1 LPNSATEKPI
11 YSEGYKKYVL
21 YVLTGVYI
29 FNFIDRQILVILQES
44 IKADLNLSDTQLGLL
59 TGLAFA
65 LFYVTLGI
73 PIARLADKTNRKKI
87 IAWSLAIWSA
97 MTVVSGRALNFSQ
110 LLLARIGVGIGEA
123 GASPAAHSM
132 ISDYFPANKRATAL
146 AVYSMGIYIGILL
159 GYLFGGW
166 LDEFFGW
173 RTALMVLGLPGILYA
188 VFFYFTVK
196 EPPRGYAENLERGY
210 AEQLKT
216 NAAANYSLL
225 EVFSLL
231 LSRKA
236 FLCLALGAGI
246 HCFSVYGVG
255 NWLPSFLA
263 RMHGMERGEIGTW
276 LAIGSGGGGV
286 LGVWLGG
293 YLTDKYGQEDKRM
306 YLLIPTVAIVISIP
320 LLALML
326 ATTNKYIVVGGN
338 IVVKT
343 LWSFYLA
350 PCIAMAHGMV
360 GLRMRALASAV
371 FYLFLNLIGL
381 GLGPLFIGIVS
392 DYLAPEYGQESLR
405 WAMTMGIVMCTIAAF
420 LFWRG
425 STYLE
430 NDLAR
435 APK

>member
-1 LPNSATEKPI
+1 MPNTEAIKPI
-11 YSEGYKKYVL
+11 YTEKYKKYVL

-44 IKADLNLSDTQLGLL
+44 IKADLGLSDTQLGLL

-73 PIARLADKTNRKKI
+73 PIARLADTNNRKKI
-87 IAWSLAIWSA
+87 IAVSLAIWSA
-97 MTVVSGRALNFSQ
+97 MTVISGRAMNFTQ
-110 LLLARIGVGIGEA
+110 LLLARVGVGIGEA

-132 ISDYFPANKRATAL
+132 ISDYFPANRRATAL

-173 RTALMVLGLPGILYA
+173 RTALMVLGLPGILYSI
-188 VFFYFTVK
+188 FFYFTVK
-196 EPPRGYAENLERGY
+196 EPPRGYSENLST
-210 AEQLKT
+210 KD
-216 NAAANYSLL
+216 AANYSLFQ
-225 EVFSLL
+225 VFGLL
-231 LSRKA
+231 MSRKA
-236 FLCLALGAGI
+236 FLCLAFGAGI

-263 RMHGMERGEIGTW
+263 RLHGMERGEIGTW
-276 LAIGSGGGGV
+276 LAIGSGGGGA

-306 YLLIPTVAIVISIP
+306 YLIIPTLAIVASIP
-320 LLALML
+320 LLAIML
-326 ATTNKYIVVGGN
+326 TTANKYVVVGGN

-360 GLRMRALASAV
+360 GLRMRAMASAV
-371 FYLFLNLIGL
+371 FFLFLNLIGL
-381 GLGPLFIGIVS
+381 GLGPLFIGMAS
-392 DYLAPEYGQESLR
+392 DYLTPEFGQEGLR
-405 WAMTMGIVMCTIAAF
+405 FALMMGIGMSMLAAF
-420 LFWRG
+420 LFWRA

-430 NDLAR
+430 KDLDA

>member
-1 LPNSATEKPI
+1 MPNTEAIKPI
-11 YSEGYKKYVL
+11 YSESYKKYVL

-44 IKADLNLSDTQLGLL
+44 IKADLGLSDTQLGLL

-73 PIARLADKTNRKKI
+73 PIARLADNTNRKKI
-87 IAWSLAIWSA
+87 IAVSLAVWSA
-97 MTVVSGRALNFSQ
+97 MTVVSGRALNFTQ

-132 ISDYFPANKRATAL
+132 ISDYFPANRRATAL

-173 RTALMVLGLPGILYA
+173 RTALMVLGLPGVLYA

-196 EPPRGYAENLERGY
+196 EPPRGYAENLS
-210 AEQLKT
+210 T
-216 NAAANYSLL
+216 SDAANYSLGQ
-225 EVFSLL
+225 VFGLL
-231 LSRKA
+231 MSRKA

-263 RMHGMERGEIGTW
+263 RLHGMERGEIGTW
-276 LAIGSGGGGV
+276 LAIGSGGGGA

-293 YLTDKYGQEDKRM
+293 YLTDKYGQESRRM
-306 YLLIPTVAIVISIP
+306 YLIIPTIAIIASLP

-326 ATTNKYIVVGGN
+326 ATTNKYVVVVGN

-381 GLGPLFIGIVS
+381 GLGPLFIGMTS
-392 DYLAPEYGQESLR
+392 DYLTPEYGQEGLR
-405 WAMTMGIVMCTIAAF
+405 WALTLGLLTSSIAAV
-420 LFWRG
+420 LFWRA
-425 STYLE
+425 SVYLE
-430 NDLAR
+430 RDLDA

>member
-1 LPNSATEKPI
+1 MPNSATENPTI
-11 YSEGYKKYVL
+11 YSEDYKKYVL

-44 IKADLNLSDTQLGLL
+44 IKTDLGLSDTQLGLL

-87 IAWSLAIWSA
+87 IAISLAIWSA
-97 MTVVSGRALNFSQ
+97 MTVVSGRALNFTQ

-159 GYLFGGW
+159 GYLFGSW

-173 RTALMVLGLPGILYA
+173 RSALMFLGLPGILYA

-196 EPPRGYAENLERGY
+196 EPPRGYADNLRT
-210 AEQLKT
+210 KD
-216 NAAANYSLL
+216 AANYSLGQ
-225 EVFSLL
+225 VFKLL
-231 LSRKA
+231 MSRKA

-246 HCFSVYGVG
+246 HCFSVYGIG

-263 RMHGMERGEIGTW
+263 RMHGMEKGEIGTW
-276 LAIGSGGGGV
+276 LAIGSGGGGA

-293 YLTDKYGQEDKRM
+293 FLTDKYGQNDRRM
-306 YLLIPTVAIVISIP
+306 YLIIPTLAIVASIP

-326 ATTNKYIVVGGN
+326 ATSNKYIVVVGN
-338 IVVKT
+338 IIVKT

-360 GLRMRALASAV
+360 GLRMRAMASAV

-381 GLGPLFIGIVS
+381 GFGPLFIGMAS
-392 DYLAPEYGQESLR
+392 DYLAPEFGQESLR
-405 WAMTMGIVMCTIAAF
+405 WAMTMGIGMCSIAAF
-420 LFWRG
+420 LFWRA
-425 STYLE
+425 SSFLE
-430 NDLAR
+430 NDLDR
-435 APK
+435 APR

>member
-1 LPNSATEKPI
+1 LPNTEATKPI
-11 YSEGYKKYVL
+11 YTEKYKKYVL

-73 PIARLADKTNRKKI
+73 PIARLADNTNRKKI
-87 IAWSLAIWSA
+87 IAVSLAIWSA
-97 MTVVSGRALNFSQ
+97 MTVISGRAMNFTQ
-110 LLLARIGVGIGEA
+110 LLLARVGVGIGEA

-132 ISDYFPANKRATAL
+132 ISDYFPANRRATAL

-173 RTALMVLGLPGILYA
+173 RTALMVLGVPGILYS

-196 EPPRGYAENLERGY
+196 EPPRGYSENLST
-210 AEQLKT
+210 KD
-216 NAAANYSLL
+216 AANYSLFQ
-225 EVFSLL
+225 VFGLL
-231 LSRKA
+231 MNRKA

-263 RMHGMERGEIGTW
+263 RLHGMERGEIGTW
-276 LAIGSGGGGV
+276 LAIGSGGGGA

-293 YLTDKYGQEDKRM
+293 YLTDKYGQENRRM
-306 YLLIPTVAIVISIP
+306 YLIIPTVAILVSIP
-320 LLALML
+320 LLAIML
-326 ATTNKYIVVGGN
+326 STANKYVVVGGN

-360 GLRMRALASAV
+360 GLRMRAMASAV

-381 GLGPLFIGIVS
+381 GLGPLFIGMAS
-392 DYLAPEYGQESLR
+392 DYLTPEYGQEGLR
-405 WAMTMGIVMCTIAAF
+405 WALTMGIGMSIIAAF
-420 LFWRG
+420 LFWRA
-425 STYLE
+425 SVYLE
-430 NDLAR
+430 QDLDA

>member
-1 LPNSATEKPI
+1 LPNSASTKPI
-11 YSEGYKKYVL
+11 YSESYKKYVL

-44 IKADLNLSDTQLGLL
+44 IKNDLGLSDTQLGLL
-59 TGLAFA
+59 TGLSFA

-73 PIARLADKTNRKKI
+73 PIARLADRTNRKKI
-87 IAWSLAIWSA
+87 IAVSLAVWSA
-97 MTVVSGRALNFSQ
+97 MTVISGRALNFTQ

-132 ISDYFPANKRATAL
+132 ISDYFPTAL

-196 EPPRGYAENLERGY
+196 EPPRGYAENLST
-210 AEQLKT
+210 QD
-216 NAAANYSLL
+216 AANYSLGQ
-225 EVFSLL
+225 VFGLL
-231 LSRKA
+231 MSRKA

-263 RMHGMERGEIGTW
+263 RLHGMERGEIGTW
-276 LAIGSGGGGV
+276 LAIGSGGGGA

-293 YLTDKYGQEDKRM
+293 YLTDKYGQEDRRM
-306 YLLIPTVAIVISIP
+306 YLIIPTVAIVISIP
-320 LLALML
+320 LLAIML
-326 ATTNKYIVVGGN
+326 VTTNKYVVVGGN

-381 GLGPLFIGIVS
+381 GLGPLFIGMAS
-392 DYLAPEYGQESLR
+392 DYLTPDFGQEGLR
-405 WAMTMGIVMCTIAAF
+405 WALTLGLVMSSIAAV
-420 LFWRG
+420 LFWRA
-425 STYLE
+425 SVYLE
-430 NDLAR
+430 GDLDA

>member
-1 LPNSATEKPI
+1 MAQPEIQKPT
-11 YSEGYKKYVL
+11 YTEGYKKYVL

-29 FNFIDRQILVILQES
+29 FNFIYRQILVILSES
-44 IKADLNLSDTQLGLL
+44 IKTDLGLSDTQLGLL

-87 IAWSLAIWSA
+87 IAISLAVWSA
-97 MTVVSGRALNFSQ
+97 MTVVSGRAANFTQ

-123 GASPAAHSM
+123 GASPAAHSI
-132 ISDYFPANKRATAL
+132 ISDYFPANRRATAL

-173 RTALMVLGLPGILYA
+173 RSALMVLGFPGILYA
-188 VFFYFTVK
+188 IFVYFTVK
-196 EPPRGYAENLERGY
+196 EPPRGYSENLSTH
-210 AEQLKT
+210 K
-216 NAAANYSLL
+216 AADFSLGQ
-225 EVFSLL
+225 VFSLL
-231 LSRKA
+231 MSRKA
-236 FLCLALGAGI
+236 FLCLAFGAGI

-263 RMHGMERGEIGTW
+263 RLHGMERGEIGTW
-276 LAIGSGGGGV
+276 LAIGSGGGGA

-293 YLTDKYGQEDKRM
+293 YLTDKYGQENRRM
-306 YLLIPTVAIVISIP
+306 YILIPVWAI
-320 LLALML
+320 LASLPILVLML
-326 ATTNKYIVVGGN
+326 LTSNKYVVVGGN

-360 GLRMRALASAV
+360 GLRMRAMASAV

-381 GLGPLFIGIVS
+381 GLGPLFIGMMS
-392 DYLAPEYGQESLR
+392 DYLAPQFGQESLR
-405 WAMTMGIVMCTIAAF
+405 YALTMGVVMSSIAAF

-425 STYLE
+425 STFLE
-430 NDLAR
+430 KDLDR
-435 APK
+435 APL

>member
-1 LPNSATEKPI
+1 MPNTQEIKPI
-11 YSEGYKKYVL
+11 YSESYKKYVL

-44 IKADLNLSDTQLGLL
+44 IKADLGLSDTQLGLL

-87 IAWSLAIWSA
+87 IAVSLAIWSA
-97 MTVVSGRALNFSQ
+97 MTVVSGRAMNFTQ
-110 LLLARIGVGIGEA
+110 LLLARVGVGIGEA

-196 EPPRGYAENLERGY
+196 EPPRGYADNLS
-210 AEQLKT
+210 T
-216 NAAANYSLL
+216 SDAANYSLGQ
-225 EVFSLL
+225 VFGLL
-231 LSRKA
+231 MSRKA

-263 RMHGMERGEIGTW
+263 RLHGMERGEIGTW
-276 LAIGSGGGGV
+276 LAIGSGGGGA

-293 YLTDKYGQEDKRM
+293 YLTDKYGKEDRRM
-306 YLLIPTVAIVISIP
+306 YLIIPTLAIVVSIP
-320 LLALML
+320 LLAIML
-326 ATTNKYIVVGGN
+326 TTANKYVVVGGN

-381 GLGPLFIGIVS
+381 GLGPLFIGMAS
-392 DYLAPEYGQESLR
+392 DYLTPEYGQEGLR
-405 WAMTMGIVMCTIAAF
+405 FALMMGIGMSMIAAF
-420 LFWRG
+420 LFWRA

-430 NDLAR
+430 KDLDA

>member
-1 LPNSATEKPI
+1 MAQPEVQKPT

-29 FNFIDRQILVILQES
+29 FNFIDRQILVILSES
-44 IKADLNLSDTQLGLL
+44 IKNDLGLSDTQLGLL

-65 LFYVTLGI
+65 IFYVTLGI
-73 PIARLADKTNRKKI
+73 PIARIADKTNRKKI
-87 IAWSLAIWSA
+87 IALSLAVWSA
-97 MTVVSGRALNFSQ
+97 MTVISGRAANFTQ

-132 ISDYFPANKRATAL
+132 ISDYFPANRRATAL

-173 RTALMVLGLPGILYA
+173 RSALMVLGFPGILYA
-188 VFFYFTVK
+188 IFVYLTVK
-196 EPPRGYAENLERGY
+196 EPPRGYSDNLSTH
-210 AEQLKT
+210 Q
-216 NAAANYSLL
+216 AAN
-225 EVFSLL
+225 FSLSQVFGL
-231 LSRKA
+231 LMSRKA
-236 FLCLALGAGI
+236 FLCLAFGAGI

-263 RMHGMERGEIGTW
+263 RLHGMERGEIGTW
-276 LAIGSGGGGV
+276 LAIGSGGGGA

-293 YLTDKYGQEDKRM
+293 YLTDKYGQDNRRM
-306 YLLIPTVAIVISIP
+306 YILIPVWAIVASIP
-320 LLALML
+320 LLVLML
-326 ATTNKYIVVGGN
+326 LTTNKYLVVGTN

-360 GLRMRALASAV
+360 GLRMRAMASAV

-381 GLGPLFIGIVS
+381 GLGPLFIGMLS
-392 DYLAPEYGQESLR
+392 DYLAPEFGQESLR
-405 WAMTMGIVMCTIAAF
+405 WALTMGIVMCSIAAF

-425 STYLE
+425 SIFLE
-430 NDLAR
+430 KDLDR
-435 APK
+435 APM